1 MIAVAVLGGVA
12 IGAGILVVVRR
23 ERPFQLLACL
33 VVSLAVALALAVA
46 GAVVPA
52 VGMVVLGGVA
62 GALVLMPLDQE
73 RRPDPQPDARPGSR
87 ASLAVEMGAA
97 LSVVALLL
105 GAGFAARSSFH
116 HPAGQAPSL
125 TAVGHQIVLGVGV
138 PVLGLMVLAAT
149 VLVGATALIG
159 RDRREVA
166 EDQAEA
172 QRRRRAAEQE
182 RRARQRAAARA
193 AARQARRGAG
203 R

>member
-12 IGAGILVVVRR
+12 IGAEILVVVRR

-33 VVSLAVALALAVA
+33 VAALAVALALAVA

-52 VGMVVLGGVA
+52 VGMVVLGGMA
-62 GALVLMPLDQE
+62 GVLVLMPLNQE
-73 RRPDPQPDARPGSR
+73 RRPDLQPEARSGSR
-87 ASLAVEMGAA
+87 VSLSLEVGAA
-97 LSVVALLL
+97 LGVVALLL

-116 HPAGQAPSL
+116 HPTGQAPSL
-125 TAVGHQIVLGVGV
+125 SAVGHQIVLGVGV
-138 PVLGLMVLAAT
+138 SVLGLIVLAAT
-149 VLVGATALIG
+149 LLVGATALIA